1 MFFNKKSKE
10 EVEQQQEVSS
20 SELDELKKK
29 ILNAS
34 LPDNVTKVALKEL
47 EKIKYISTS
56 SAEYT
61 IGLNYIDCLLGLPWN
76 EVTADSLDLRRAK
89 EILDEDH
96 YGLMEVKE
104 RILEFLAVR
113 LLRAKKKIGVLVVD
127 DEKLTCLNLQ
137 HVLEKDGYHVDYALN
152 GRDALELIEKNNYD
166 IVITDLKMRDIDGF
180 GVLEAAKNKD
190 THIEVIIITGYAT
203 VSTAVSALKKGS
215 YHFLSKPLQLDE
227 VRDTVRKAL
236 NKRLVRL
243 DPRGPILCFLGPP
256 GTGKTSLGVSI
267 ARSLGRKFVRISL
280 AGVRDE
286 AQIRGH
292 RRSYVGALPGRII
305 QEIKRCGSKNP
316 VFMLDE
322 MDKIGQD
329 FKGDPAAPLLE
340 VLDPEQNKHFVDHY
354 LEVPFDLSK
363 VMFIA
368 TANTL
373 DTIPGPLLDRLEV
386 LYLPGYTNAE
396 KVQIAFKYLIPRAIK
411 SAALEEVKVNFTKEG
426 VEHLIRGYTKEV
438 GLRGLNRQVEAICRK
453 LAKEILLSADTNIQE
468 IIVDVEKVESLLG
481 PPRYVSQVLDAKDR
495 VGVSTALAWT
505 PTGGEILF
513 VEATKMKGNN
523 ELILTGSLGDVLKES
538 AQAALSYF
546 KSKAEEFE
554 IPEDFFSTHD
564 IHIHVPAGAIPKDGP
579 SAGLAIA
586 AALYSLLKEMPCK
599 REVGMTGEITLT
611 GRVLPIGGVREKL
624 MAAHLAGVK
633 IVLLPEKN
641 RPDLDKVPEDIKNSL
656 RIIWIKDLK
665 EALEFVV

>member
-190 THIEVIIITGYAT
+190 TNIEVIIITGYAT

-227 VRDTVRKAL
+227 IRDTVRKAL

-373 DTIPGPLLDRLEV
+373 DTIPEPLLDRLEV